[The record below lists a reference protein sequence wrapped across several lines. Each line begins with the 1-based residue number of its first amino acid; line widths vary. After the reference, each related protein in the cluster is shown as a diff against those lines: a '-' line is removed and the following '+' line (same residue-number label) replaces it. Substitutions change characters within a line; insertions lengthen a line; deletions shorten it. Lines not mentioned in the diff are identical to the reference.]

1 VRHAGDGVCGF
12 VRDAMHS
19 SRQPLEHAD
28 VLATTPA
35 VPAGGGL
42 RLLKLDT
49 FLARARSGLACLY
62 ESLSD
67 LPRTEREAHFIQA
80 PLYGDGGRSEITP
93 IREILRRETVV
104 ISWRWPW
111 QKPRGHDMSA
121 TGPAACEARK
131 LLVPPSMLEQL
142 AITCS
147 SKDYRVIKYVWWDW
161 ATVPQYGQDP
171 TATMIEIQNSAVC
184 EPRVCKLHT
193 HHVSSQ

>member
-1 VRHAGDGVCGF
+1 
-12 VRDAMHS
+12 MHS

-28 VLATTPA
+28 TIFGTPA
-35 VPAGGGL
+35 VPAGGL
-42 RLLKLDT
+42 RLLKLDA

-67 LPRTEREAHFIQA
+67 LPEEEREAHFIQA

-93 IREILRRETVV
+93 IREALRRETVV

-171 TATMIEIQNSAVC
+171 AATMIEIQNSAVC
-184 EPRVCKLHT
+184 EPRLSASHT
-193 HHVSSQ
+193 SCT